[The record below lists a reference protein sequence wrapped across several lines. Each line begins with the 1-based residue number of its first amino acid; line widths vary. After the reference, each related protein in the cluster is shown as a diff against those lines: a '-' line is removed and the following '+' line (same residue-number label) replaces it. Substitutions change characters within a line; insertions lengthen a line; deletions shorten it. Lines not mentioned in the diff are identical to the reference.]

1 MFDPDIHLDV
11 PTGDLLLAEIGIDPT
26 AASEVI
32 AEDRAARC
40 PGRDQVR
47 PDRGTAFLDVVMP
60 LDGVLCGAALADTLG
75 PVPSRRPA
83 DWR

>member
-1 MFDPDIHLDV
+1 MFDPDTHFDV
-11 PTGDLLLAEIGIDPT
+11 PTGDLLAEIGIDPA

-32 AEDRAARC
+32 AEDRAVRC

-60 LDGVLCGAALADTLG
+60 LDGAPCGAAPADIPG
-75 PVPSRRPA
+75 PVLSCRQA
-83 DWR
+83 DWS